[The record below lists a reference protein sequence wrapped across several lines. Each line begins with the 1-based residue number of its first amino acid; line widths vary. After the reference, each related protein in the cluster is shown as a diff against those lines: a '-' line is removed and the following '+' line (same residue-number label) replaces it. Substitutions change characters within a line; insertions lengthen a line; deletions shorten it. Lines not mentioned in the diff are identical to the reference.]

1 MTSIPPDKQIIA
13 DIRKMIEVAP
23 QLQQCAF
30 CSNYCRATGDCYV
43 THRKFAPFVRGCNGN
58 FFIANEA
65 LLLKR
70 VKDDLTS
77 GAIKCDK
84 IEASFA
90 LGSALQGAS
99 ECAFADV
106 SRMTRELRKEC
117 KDKRERQLLYKDA
130 EMADEIIYGF
140 HEIDKIMEE
149 LWEVY
154 DLKMQE
160 LMETDRAKHNVLP
173 HTKFGLMQ
181 ITRQR
186 VRPATEINTMEV
198 CPVCNGTGKI
208 SSSVVVDEAIER
220 RLSYYVTEK
229 NITNLTLKVNPILGA
244 YLTKGLFSSI
254 VGKWKK
260 KYRCRIEVAE
270 TTDFSVLQNE
280 FYDEKGGKLD

>member
-1 MTSIPPDKQIIA
+1 MTSIPPDKRIIA

-77 GAIKCDK
+77 EAIKCDK

-154 DLKMQE
+154 DQKMQE
-160 LMETDRAKHNVLP
+160 LMDAIDEKLEEIDKQHGWHIQGNISKLFSEKGKFSVSNSDRMLNNSMDLYRET
-173 HTKFGLMQ
+173 G
-181 ITRQR
+181 
-186 VRPATEINTMEV
+186 
-198 CPVCNGTGKI
+198 
-208 SSSVVVDEAIER
+208 
-220 RLSYYVTEK
+220 YYVKACLCNDANHKIVFDTLRSLK
-229 NITNLTLKVNPILGA
+229 NDTPYPLEHKDFDRFELK
-244 YLTKGLFSSI
+244 
-254 VGKWKK
+254 
-260 KYRCRIEVAE
+260 R
-270 TTDFSVLQNE
+270 
-280 FYDEKGGKLD
+280 